1 MSESAAAQSPESIAE
16 LQAQVRELERQLLER
31 SAQIRTYEQHVRIL
45 EEALR
50 VMRADR
56 YGASREKLGE
66 SPGQRS
72 LFNEVEVLMDTA
84 KAVDFEPDLTATP
97 LRESAPSKG
106 KAGRKALAA
115 HLPRVEV
122 RYELPESERVCG
134 CGAALQEF
142 DVETS
147 EQLDYVPAKI
157 RVIRHV
163 KVKYACGDCH
173 GTVKVAWMP
182 PQVLPRTN
190 ASPGLLAQIA
200 TSKYVDGLPLY
211 RLETVAERHGV
222 NLPRAPRLLG

>member
-1 MSESAAAQSPESIAE
+1 MEPWTSNAGCSSRLLKGAGPFLIMTIFLSECCFPEANNSPTCDTARMSESAEAQSSENILE

-66 SPGQRS
+66 APGQRS

-97 LRESAPSKG
+97 LRENPASKG
-106 KAGRKALAA
+106 KPGRKALAS

-122 RYELPESERVCG
+122 RYELPEIERMCG
-134 CGAALQEF
+134 CGAALKEF

-147 EQLDYVPAKI
+147 EQLDYVPAKS
-157 RVIRHV
+157 RVIRHE
-163 KVKYACGDCH
+163 KAKYACTCCDS
-173 GTVKVAWMP
+173 T
-182 PQVLPRTN
+182 
-190 ASPGLLAQIA
+190 
-200 TSKYVDGLPLY
+200 
-211 RLETVAERHGV
+211 E
-222 NLPRAPRLLG
+222 

>member
-1 MSESAAAQSPESIAE
+1 MSESAAAQSPESILE
-16 LQAQVRELERQLLER
+16 LQAQVRELERELLER

-66 SPGQRS
+66 APGQRS
-72 LFNEVEVLMDTA
+72 LFNEVEALMDTA

-97 LRESAPSKG
+97 LRESAPHKG
-106 KAGRKALAA
+106 KPGRKALAS

-122 RYELPESERVCG
+122 RYELPETERVCG
-134 CGAALQEF
+134 CGAALKEF

-147 EQLDYVPAKI
+147 EQLDYEPAKI

-163 KVKYACGDCH
+163 KAKYACGGCH
-173 GTVKVAWMP
+173 GTVKVASMP
-182 PQVLPRTN
+182 PRFCPEPMPRRACWRRLQLPSTLMDCRCI
-190 ASPGLLAQIA
+190 G
-200 TSKYVDGLPLY
+200 
-211 RLETVAERHGV
+211 
-222 NLPRAPRLLG
+222 